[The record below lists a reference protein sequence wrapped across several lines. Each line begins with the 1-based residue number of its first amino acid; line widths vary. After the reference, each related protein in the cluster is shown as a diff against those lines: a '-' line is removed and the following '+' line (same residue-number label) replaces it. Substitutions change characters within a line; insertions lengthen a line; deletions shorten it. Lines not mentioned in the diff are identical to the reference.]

1 MNLQEQIKRIL
12 REETDPKKEGLLNL
26 IKEYG
31 LYNITKDTGLSYN
44 NIYHRI
50 GELPREVKIQYLKDV
65 TNDLEQSPGQLDL
78 TFITGSIPLYENND
92 WQMVYVEYLSN
103 DDNVLRV
110 HLATFD
116 DEGGVDDFNTIH
128 EDDIDYETLDT
139 LVSEISDKLQH
150 NRN

>member
-1 MNLQEQIKRIL
+1 
-12 REETDPKKEGLLNL
+12 
-26 IKEYG
+26 
-31 LYNITKDTGLSYN
+31 
-44 NIYHRI
+44 
-50 GELPREVKIQYLKDV
+50 
-65 TNDLEQSPGQLDL
+65 
-78 TFITGSIPLYENND
+78 
-92 WQMVYVEYLSN
+92 MVYVEYLSN